1 MNQYDMHRLA
11 DAIWTMKQYWK
22 EIDKMFDEKEYSY
35 MDINQFERMLYS
47 LSDSIG
53 DTHYL

>member
-1 MNQYDMHRLA
+1 MNQYDMHRIA
-11 DAIWTMKQYWK
+11 DAIWIMRQYWK

-53 DTHYL
+53 DIHY